1 MDLEYYDRA
10 SIRLENVA
18 AVHEA
23 AVNSEPNILM
33 VDIRPP

>member
-10 SIRLENVA
+10 SIRLENAA

-23 AVNSEPNILM
+23 AVNIEPNTLM
-33 VDIRPP
+33 VDIHPP